1 MQFKQKHYS
10 CFQAQNKKILQN
22 IECVDGLCK
31 KALTTGTGFFC
42 IDENTSLREVS
53 RNEYIANTLLNV
65 FA

>member
-22 IECVDGLCK
+22 FECVDGLCK
-31 KALTTGTGFFC
+31 KAFTTGTGFFALTKTQVL
-42 IDENTSLREVS
+42 EKSLEM
-53 RNEYIANTLLNV
+53 NTLLNV

>member
-22 IECVDGLCK
+22 FKCVDGLCK
-31 KALTTGTGFFC
+31 KALTTGTGFFALTKTQVLE
-42 IDENTSLREVS
+42 II

>member
-22 IECVDGLCK
+22 FECVDGLCK
-31 KALTTGTGFFC
+31 KAFTNGTGFFALTKTQVL
-42 IDENTSLREVS
+42 EKSSEM
-53 RNEYIANTLLNV
+53 NTLLNV